1 MCSWYKNEGRV
12 LGYGSWIVRL
22 RIILQNLSTTELC
35 TICFSG
41 EAVICLVILVKC
53 QVKACGVPGSDSRG
67 SECDREGVTAQEV
80 GMKWSGREWVFSEA
94 RTLLLKKPPQC
105 SLLQERMQP
114 RESDTEPRFNEWRHI
129 DCDRDPKEWSGSPA
143 LNKSLRKSTR

>member
-1 MCSWYKNEGRV
+1 M
-12 LGYGSWIVRL
+12 RL

-41 EAVICLVILVKC
+41 GAVICLVILVKC

-80 GMKWSGREWVFSEA
+80 GMK
-94 RTLLLKKPPQC
+94 
-105 SLLQERMQP
+105 
-114 RESDTEPRFNEWRHI
+114 
-129 DCDRDPKEWSGSPA
+129 
-143 LNKSLRKSTR
+143 